1 MLSSINR
8 NNDSKTEI
16 GSWYHVVVTRD
27 LNYEVNFYING
38 KLIDTKTSWDTW
50 WGTTKAGE
58 EYTGIKVGLN
68 RSGQMNW
75 KGYIDEI
82 KLYKRTFSQAD
93 VDATYSASLPPSVAN
108 VIVKNNVSGLPNN
121 HINIKW
127 DALPGVDNYTIFRR
141 SSSNSSET
149 NYINF
154 DVIDLADTEIDQIVG
169 VQAGC
174 NSGECSYND
183 GGPTT
188 SDPSATLNSSLY
200 YYYRVAAVTS
210 VGTGKVNP
218 GKYNDDGSL
227 KSVNGTL
234 PK

>member
-1 MLSSINR
+1 MNR

-108 VIVKNNVSGLPNN
+108 VIVENNVSGLPNN
-121 HINIKW
+121 HIHIKW

-174 NSGECSYND
+174 NSGKCSYND

-188 SDPSATLNSSLY
+188 SNPSATLNSSLY

-218 GKYNDDGSL
+218 GKYNPDGSL